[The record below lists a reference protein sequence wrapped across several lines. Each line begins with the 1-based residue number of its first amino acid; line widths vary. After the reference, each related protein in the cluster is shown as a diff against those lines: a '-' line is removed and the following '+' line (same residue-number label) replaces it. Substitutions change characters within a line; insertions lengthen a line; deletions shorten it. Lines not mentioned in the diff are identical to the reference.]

1 MKSDV
6 SPTGT
11 RRRAR
16 LASRTILTTLTAMAL
31 AAGTAQA
38 QAAPAA
44 ADSATHTTT
53 ATAHPTDT
61 AATDATSTAVS
72 ARAAGLVNLGDHFH
86 SSGGF
91 CHVGKNY
98 RINANST
105 AQLERFKK
113 VLLNPRNGVPGL
125 RYDFLRTNGT
135 QLELR
140 TYHVL
145 RESYWGIPSGH
156 CSITKVSQHKGRATL
171 ALPSWAK
178 GLIAALASAAIFVA
192 IVLGVEAA
200 ILAAFPA
207 GAVAATAVAGCVA
220 GSVQNYVY
228 NAIVGVTDKSALIA
242 TAVVNCFT
250 GAALG
255 LGLGQVRNIVLNW
268 VKTRAAA
275 QISATASGASGAA
288 INTGVAQTAAALQQ
302 VRG

>member
-171 ALPSWAK
+171 ELPGWAR
-178 GLIAALASAAIFVA
+178 GVIAALASAASYVVV
-192 IVLGVEAA
+192 VLGVEAA
-200 ILAAFPA
+200 LLAAFPA
-207 GAVAATAVAGCVA
+207 GAVAATAIAGCVA
-220 GSVQNYVY
+220 GGVQSFVY
-228 NAIVGVTDKSALIA
+228 LYIMGVTDKGKQISSALG
-242 TAVVNCFT
+242 NCVA
-250 GAALG
+250 GSALA

-268 VKTRAAA
+268 VRAQGAQAILSVAPGADAAA
-275 QISATASGASGAA
+275 VRSTM
-288 INTGVAQTAAALQQ
+288 NQTAAA
-302 VRG
+302 VATMG